1 MFGADITHVR
11 YLFSAEEW
19 LVHKSHLIKQSTTAD
34 GYLYL
39 LDEQTG
45 YVWEKVQLRCSG
57 QYFTLIPDE

>member
-1 MFGADITHVR
+1 MVGSQIPI
-11 YLFSAEEW
+11 E
-19 LVHKSHLIKQSTTAD
+19 D

-57 QYFTLIPDE
+57 QYFTLISFANHWACLPAISFMFGG